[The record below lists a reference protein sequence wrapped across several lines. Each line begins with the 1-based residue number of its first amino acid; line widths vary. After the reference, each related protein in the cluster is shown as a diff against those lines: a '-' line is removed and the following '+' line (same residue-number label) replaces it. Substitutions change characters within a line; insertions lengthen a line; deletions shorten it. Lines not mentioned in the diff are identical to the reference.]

1 MPRLRHSL
9 AFLLSGF
16 LAACTTNQTFPGHD
30 AYVPGD
36 GGVLSCV
43 PDLDGVISADE
54 LSAAPGVP
62 QSLLVSPS
70 GTERAV
76 NVAGI
81 IINEQRVWD
90 LSIDYADDT
99 LAHIEAASL
108 RDQWFADRF
117 PAGQFVAP
125 LDVASST
132 LGVYRHD
139 DRALWLLGIA
149 SAEESPARG
158 QTLFVY
164 SSPVELYRFPI
175 TPGDEHV
182 SVGEVSGGTLLGLP
196 YAGRD
201 TYEVSVVGA
210 GRLELPD
217 LIFDQAIRV
226 DTRVTVAPVVGA
238 ASSRRQVS
246 WLSECFGEVARAT
259 SRPDETNPD
268 FDVAAELRRLSLE
281 F

>member
-1 MPRLRHSL
+1 MLRTLLPLSL
-9 AFLLSGF
+9 LLV
-16 LAACTTNQTFPGHD
+16 ACGTNQTFPGHD

-36 GGVLSCV
+36 GGMLSCV
-43 PDLDGVISADE
+43 PNLDGVIDADE
-54 LSAAPGVP
+54 LQAAVGVP

-70 GTERAV
+70 GVTRAV

-81 IINEQRVWD
+81 VVTEQRVWD
-90 LSIDYADDT
+90 LSIDYADDG
-99 LAHIEAASL
+99 LAHIEASSL

-125 LDVASST
+125 VDVSGST

-139 DRALWLLGIA
+139 ERALWLLGIA

-164 SSPVELYRFPI
+164 GAPVELYRFPI

-201 TYEVSVVGA
+201 VYEVRVVSA

-217 LIFDQAIRV
+217 LAFDQAMRV
-226 DTRVTVAPVVGA
+226 DTRLTVEPAVGA
-238 ASSRRQVS
+238 PTSRRQVS
-246 WLSECFGEVARAT
+246 WLFECFGEVARAT
-259 SRPDETNPD
+259 SRADETAVD

-281 F
+281 P